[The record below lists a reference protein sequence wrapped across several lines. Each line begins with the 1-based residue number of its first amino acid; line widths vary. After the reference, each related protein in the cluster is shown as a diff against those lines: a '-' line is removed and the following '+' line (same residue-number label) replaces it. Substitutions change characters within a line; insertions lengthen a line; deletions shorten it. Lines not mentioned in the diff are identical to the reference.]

1 MKHKKSSETG
11 IALFMVISAVALLS
25 ILMAEFTYSTQINA
39 RLSYNYV
46 DNLKAYYLVKAAYKL
61 SLVRLKA
68 YTQVK
73 KFTSDPNNKQM
84 AQMIDANIVEQ
95 IWSMP
100 FAYPLVIPKEAGI
113 GESESIKE
121 FMKTSKLE
129 GGYIAGITGESTKL
143 NINNLI
149 LKTLPQDTSTAASTA
164 AGQPQPTPTPAAAAP
179 GQTSNEAAAMN
190 FRGLLEPAIT
200 TLIEQKKNEDR
211 EFAEVYRNVTGKDVV
226 DAISSYLVPE
236 YQGGSNLPGYTEIK
250 PKGAPMYSLSE
261 LHLIPGIEDELYDL
275 LEPILT
281 AYATPGI
288 NVNRLNKTALT
299 NLIPEMTDEEVDDV
313 LRKRDDP
320 DVGKPFADEKEF
332 WAAIEAT
339 SAAKSIA
346 EIKKRWKDAGLKP
359 IFEELSFKIGIEA
372 KVGQAVRR
380 LEAQVVYDP
389 QGKTPPKTTGQPAAN
404 PPGVN
409 VAGQPP
415 TNPQDPQVEASAKK
429 PSGLTLVY
437 WRML

>member
-1 MKHKKSSETG
+1 
-11 IALFMVISAVALLS
+11 MVISAVALLS
-25 ILMAEFTYSTQINA
+25 VLMAEFTYSTQINA
-39 RLSYNYV
+39 RLAYNYV

-68 YTQVK
+68 YTHVK
-73 KFTSDPNNKQM
+73 KVTSDPANKQM
-84 AQMIDANIVEQ
+84 AQMIDSNVVEQ

-100 FAYPLVIPKEAGI
+100 FAYPLQIPKEAGL
-113 GESESIKE
+113 GEADSIKE

-129 GGYIAGITGESTKL
+129 GGYIAGISGESTKL

-149 LKTLPQDTSTAASTA
+149 LKNLPQDTSTGAAA
-164 AGQPQPTPTPAAAAP
+164 QPPPTPDPQTGQQQQQQAAV
-179 GQTSNEAAAMN
+179 NAMN
-190 FRGLLEPAIT
+190 FRGMLEPAIT

-211 EFAEVYRNVTGKDVV
+211 EFADVYRNIAGKDIV
-226 DAISSYLVPE
+226 DAIASYLVPD
-236 YQGGSNLPGYTEIK
+236 YQGGSNLPGYTQIK
-250 PKGAPMYSLSE
+250 AKGAPMYSLSE
-261 LHLIPGIEDELYDL
+261 LHLIPGIEDDLYNL
-275 LEPILT
+275 LEPVLT
-281 AYATPGI
+281 VYSTPGI
-288 NVNRLNKTALT
+288 NVNRIDKTVLI
-299 NLIPEMTDEEVDDV
+299 NLIPEMTNEEVDDV

-332 WAAIEAT
+332 WTAIEAT
-339 SAAKSIA
+339 SAAKTIND
-346 EIKKRWKDAGLKP
+346 IKKRWKEAGLKP
-359 IFEELSFKIGIEA
+359 IVEELSFKIGIEA

-389 QGKTPPKTTGQPAAN
+389 KAKDAGANTGQAAGN

-415 TNPQDPQVEASAKK
+415 VTQPGQQVDASAKK
-429 PSGLTLVY
+429 SSGLTLIY